1 MFTYTIKASG
11 PLFDGKFT
19 TKKILET
26 ALIETADFA
35 KNTVKNVTPVK
46 IGALKSGWL
55 TTVNRKSVTLSNS
68 VIYAPFVEKKVQM
81 VNRSLPVINENLQQN
96 IAKGINKLK

>member
-1 MFTYTIKASG
+1 MFDYTIKASG
-11 PLFDGKFT
+11 PLFDDKFT

-26 ALIETADFA
+26 ALKETADFA
-35 KNTVKNVTPVK
+35 KNRVKDVTPVK
-46 IGALKSGWL
+46 TGALKSGWL

>member
-1 MFTYTIKASG
+1 MFHYTIKASG
-11 PLFDGKFT
+11 PLFEGRVT
-19 TKKILET
+19 TKKILEA
-26 ALIETADFA
+26 ALEETADFA
-35 KNTVKNVTPVK
+35 KNTVKNVTPAK
-46 IGALKSGWL
+46 TGALKSGWL
-55 TTVNRKSVTLSNS
+55 TTVNRKSVALSNS

>member
-1 MFTYTIKASG
+1 MFDYTIKASG
-11 PLFDGKFT
+11 PLFEGKVT

-26 ALIETADFA
+26 ALKETADFA

-46 IGALKSGWL
+46 TGALKSGWL

>member
-1 MFTYTIKASG
+1 MFDYTIKASG
-11 PLFDGKFT
+11 PLFEGKVT

-26 ALIETADFA
+26 ALKETADFA

-46 IGALKSGWL
+46 TGALKSGWL

-68 VIYAPFVEKKVQM
+68 VIYAPFVEKRVQM
-81 VNRSLPVINENLQQN
+81 VNRSLPIINDNLQQN

>member
-1 MFTYTIKASG
+1 MFNYTIKASG
-11 PLFDGKFT
+11 PLFEGKVT
-19 TKKILET
+19 TKKIIEA
-26 ALIETADFA
+26 ALKETADFA

-46 IGALKSGWL
+46 SGALKSGWL

-68 VIYAPFVEKKVQM
+68 VIYAPYVEKKVQM

>member
-1 MFTYTIKASG
+1 MFNYTIKASG
-11 PLFDGKFT
+11 PLFEGKVT
-19 TKKILET
+19 TKKILEV
-26 ALIETADFA
+26 ALTETADFA
-35 KNTVKNVTPVK
+35 KNTVKNVTPVRT
-46 IGALKSGWL
+46 GALKSGWL

-68 VIYAPFVEKKVQM
+68 VIYAPFVEKRVQM